1 MPNERKTA
9 SKNKR
14 GLSPR
19 NVVWCARLCRFPW
32 ELKKTLS
39 RQMSPKLGAAKTGA
53 GGATSCRD
61 VATHEPYETQTQPA
75 GERER
80 WGAGRSVGELQNSG
94 EARSGAVGAEVRT
107 R

>member
-1 MPNERKTA
+1 
-9 SKNKR
+9 
-14 GLSPR
+14 
-19 NVVWCARLCRFPW
+19 
-32 ELKKTLS
+32 
-39 RQMSPKLGAAKTGA
+39 MSPKLGAAKTGA
-53 GGATSCRD
+53 GRRHVVSRRR
-61 VATHEPYETQTQPA
+61 EPYETQTQPA